1 MSEPYL
7 ATDPSVQPS
16 RARNRR
22 RAEKLLADFRRGDPA
37 AITFFRQNHPQ
48 GQEPDFQPELIDA
61 RIVTVSDTVQAKPLS
76 LETLKKRAKRL
87 LKAWRAGELDAIS
100 RAESIFAT
108 DRLPMPEHARLADA
122 QFIIARELGLK
133 SWARLK
139 THLQAMDAAAATLR
153 HPAPIHAADQGTAH
167 IRCGSDIAEALP
179 EAGLKGPFFNF
190 EEIYVCGPLAGGSDP
205 DPGAFLRRRAEYL
218 SSSFPDV
225 PHDPDRD
232 MSVGGVLAALERDRQ
247 RIDDL
252 VRMSTSLSL
261 WFEHDAHDQFMLAA
275 LLHQLSRDPA
285 AGRLRLQIISPDR
298 FPGVDRFMGLGQLSG
313 NPASLRMLWDQR
325 VTVTAAEITAGA
337 AVWRAACDPDPSA
350 LWSVAR
356 AASHPLRHMPGALRW
371 HLAQL
376 PHIAHGLS
384 GVEWQMLQVVAGDG
398 PLTPGRIFALHLYE
412 ADPLPTL
419 GDLVFF
425 NILDGL
431 IHADRPALEYLS
443 YDPDEPPHRRG
454 SLALTQV
461 GHALL
466 AGDVDWLNLN
476 PVDRWVGGMHVRS
489 GQRNWRWDPMAG
501 PVLR

>member
-7 ATDPSVQPS
+7 TTDLSAQS
-16 RARNRR
+16 DRARNRR
-22 RAEKLLADFRRGDPA
+22 RAEKLLADFRRGDPV
-37 AITFFRQNHPQ
+37 AITLFRQNHPQ

-61 RIVTVSDTVQAKPLS
+61 RIVTVSDAVQAKPLS

-87 LKAWRAGELDAIS
+87 LKAWRAGEGDALA
-100 RAESIFAT
+100 RAEVIFTA
-108 DRLPMPEHARLADA
+108 DRLPAPTEARLADA

-133 SWARLK
+133 SWPRLK
-139 THLQAMDAAAATLR
+139 AHLQAMDAAASALR
-153 HPAPIHAADQGTAH
+153 QPVSPHAADQDVAH
-167 IRCGSDIAEALP
+167 VRCGSDIGEALP
-179 EAGLKGPFFNF
+179 AAGLKGPFFNF
-190 EEIYVCGPLAGGSDP
+190 EEVYVCGPLIGGADDDIRP
-205 DPGAFLRRRAEYL
+205 FLRRRAEYL

-232 MSVGGVLAALERDRQ
+232 MSVDGVLAALERDRR
-247 RIDDL
+247 RIDEL
-252 VRMSTSLSL
+252 AGTSNSLSL

-275 LLHQLSRDPA
+275 LLHQLSTDGGAVP
-285 AGRLRLQIISPDR
+285 RLQIISPDR

-325 VTVTAAEITAGA
+325 VDVMAAEIMAGA
-337 AVWRAACDPDPSA
+337 EIWRAACDPDPST

-443 YDPDEPPHRRG
+443 YDPDELPHRRG
-454 SLALTQV
+454 DLALTEV

-466 AGDVDWLNLN
+466 AGDVDWLDLNL
-476 PVDRWVGGMHVRS
+476 VDRWVGGVHVRS
-489 GQRNWRWDPMAG
+489 GQRNWRWDPALG